1 MLISAK
7 LAPTCSYAELE
18 RFWRLADELGFY
30 GVWDYDHFYGPD
42 AIGDAV
48 ARDYRK
54 DTLEAWTT
62 LAAMA
67 TVVKRA
73 RIGCL
78 VTGAIYRNPA
88 VLAKM
93 AVTVDH
99 ISGGRLEFGLGAGW
113 HEAEHRG
120 YGIPFPSAGERIA
133 ILDEALRVIK
143 ALWTEDT
150 ASFDGQHF
158 RLRGGHLQSQAG
170 PEAAPADRRRLG
182 KGRRSRYGLWPPTPT
197 NGTAL
202 ASSRPN
208 GPGSIKSS
216 RAIAKPSAAIQGR
229 SDAASRSFIHPA
241 QERAM
246 AETLDLLPAYEA
258 AGCQHAVLNF
268 YQPPTDATAQARGTP
283 VTQCRSTLA
292 VVMGPP
298 GPSLGDGEGTG
309 PPGAYSSR
317 MAGMASPS

>member
-73 RIGCL
+73 RVGCL
-78 VTGAIYRNPA
+78 VTGVTYRNPA

-99 ISGGRLEFGLGAGW
+99 ISGGRLEFGLGAAW
-113 HEAEHRG
+113 HEAEHRS

-150 ASFDGQHF
+150 ASFDGRHF
-158 RLRGGHLQSQAG
+158 RLEDAICNPKPVQKPHPPIVVAG
-170 PEAAPADRRRLG
+170 QGAKKSLRVVATHADE
-182 KGRRSRYGLWPPTPT
+182 W
-197 NGTAL
+197 NGTGIEPAEW
-202 ASSRPN
+202 SRISHVLTSHCDAI
-208 GPGSIKSS
+208 GRDPG
-216 RAIAKPSAAIQGR
+216 AIRRGVQV
-229 SDAASRSFIHPA
+229 FLHPA

-268 YQPPTDATAQARGTP
+268 YQPPTDGQLERAAPR
-283 VTQCRSTLA
+283 
-292 VVMGPP
+292 
-298 GPSLGDGEGTG
+298 
-309 PPGAYSSR
+309 
-317 MAGMASPS
+317 

>member
-73 RIGCL
+73 RVGCL
-78 VTGAIYRNPA
+78 VTGVTYRNPA

-99 ISGGRLEFGLGAGW
+99 ISGGRLEFGLGAAW

-150 ASFDGQHF
+150 ASFDGRHF
-158 RLRGGHLQSQAG
+158 RLEDAICNPKPVQKPHPPIVVAG
-170 PEAAPADRRRLG
+170 QGAKKSLRVVATHADE
-182 KGRRSRYGLWPPTPT
+182 W
-197 NGTAL
+197 NGTGIEPAEW
-202 ASSRPN
+202 SRI
-208 GPGSIKSS
+208 SHVLTSHCD
-216 RAIAKPSAAIQGR
+216 AIGRDPAAIRRGVQV
-229 SDAASRSFIHPA
+229 FLHPA

-268 YQPPTDATAQARGTP
+268 YQPPTDGQLERAAPR
-283 VTQCRSTLA
+283 
-292 VVMGPP
+292 
-298 GPSLGDGEGTG
+298 
-309 PPGAYSSR
+309 
-317 MAGMASPS
+317 

>member
-73 RIGCL
+73 RVGCL
-78 VTGAIYRNPA
+78 VTGVTYRNPA

-99 ISGGRLEFGLGAGW
+99 ISGGRLEFGLGAAW

-158 RLRGGHLQSQAG
+158 RLEDAICNPKPVQKPHPPIVVAG
-170 PEAAPADRRRLG
+170 QGAKKSLRVVATHADE
-182 KGRRSRYGLWPPTPT
+182 W
-197 NGTAL
+197 NGTGIEPAEW
-202 ASSRPN
+202 SRISHVLTSHCDAI
-208 GPGSIKSS
+208 GRDPG
-216 RAIAKPSAAIQGR
+216 AIRRGVQV
-229 SDAASRSFIHPA
+229 FLHPA

-268 YQPPTDATAQARGTP
+268 YQPPTDGQLERAAPR
-283 VTQCRSTLA
+283 
-292 VVMGPP
+292 
-298 GPSLGDGEGTG
+298 
-309 PPGAYSSR
+309 
-317 MAGMASPS
+317 

>member
-73 RIGCL
+73 RVGCL
-78 VTGAIYRNPA
+78 VTGVTYRNPA

-99 ISGGRLEFGLGAGW
+99 ISGGRLEFGLGAAW

-158 RLRGGHLQSQAG
+158 RLEDAICNPKPVQKPHPPIVVAG
-170 PEAAPADRRRLG
+170 QGAKKSLRVVATHADE
-182 KGRRSRYGLWPPTPT
+182 W
-197 NGTAL
+197 NGTGIEPAEW
-202 ASSRPN
+202 SRISHVLT
-208 GPGSIKSS
+208 GHCDAIGRDPG
-216 RAIAKPSAAIQGR
+216 AIRRGVQV
-229 SDAASRSFIHPA
+229 FLHPA

-268 YQPPTDATAQARGTP
+268 YQPPTDGQLERAAPR
-283 VTQCRSTLA
+283 
-292 VVMGPP
+292 
-298 GPSLGDGEGTG
+298 
-309 PPGAYSSR
+309 
-317 MAGMASPS
+317 

>member
-54 DTLEAWTT
+54 DTLEASTT

-73 RIGCL
+73 RVGCL
-78 VTGAIYRNPA
+78 VTGVTYRNPA

-99 ISGGRLEFGLGAGW
+99 ISGGRLEFGLGAAW

-158 RLRGGHLQSQAG
+158 RLEDAICNPKPVQKPHPPIVVAG
-170 PEAAPADRRRLG
+170 QGAKKSLRVVATHADE
-182 KGRRSRYGLWPPTPT
+182 W
-197 NGTAL
+197 NGTGIEPAEW
-202 ASSRPN
+202 SRI
-208 GPGSIKSS
+208 SHVLTSHCD
-216 RAIAKPSAAIQGR
+216 AIGRDPAAIRRGVQV
-229 SDAASRSFIHPA
+229 FLHPA

-268 YQPPTDATAQARGTP
+268 YQPPTDGQLERAAPR
-283 VTQCRSTLA
+283 
-292 VVMGPP
+292 
-298 GPSLGDGEGTG
+298 
-309 PPGAYSSR
+309 
-317 MAGMASPS
+317 

>member
-54 DTLEAWTT
+54 DTLEGWTT

-78 VTGAIYRNPA
+78 VTGVTYRNPA

-99 ISGGRLEFGLGAGW
+99 ISGGRLEFGLGAAW
-113 HEAEHRG
+113 HEDEHRG

-133 ILDEALRVIK
+133 MVDEALRVIK

-150 ASFDGQHF
+150 ANFDGEHF
-158 RLRGGHLQSQAG
+158 RLEDAICNPKPVQKPHPPIVVAGQGAKKSLRVVATHADEWNATGIEPAEWGRLNQVLTSHCDAVSRDPGAIRRGVQVFLY
-170 PEAAPADRRRLG
+170 PAE
-182 KGRRSRYGLWPPTPT
+182 
-197 NGTAL
+197 
-202 ASSRPN
+202 
-208 GPGSIKSS
+208 
-216 RAIAKPSAAIQGR
+216 
-229 SDAASRSFIHPA
+229 
-241 QERAM
+241 ERAM
-246 AETLDLLPAYEA
+246 TETLDLLPAYEA
-258 AGCQHAVLNF
+258 AGCEHAVLNF
-268 YQPPTDATAQARGTP
+268 YEPPTD
-283 VTQCRSTLA
+283 TQLKRA
-292 VVMGPP
+292 AP
-298 GPSLGDGEGTG
+298 
-309 PPGAYSSR
+309 R
-317 MAGMASPS
+317 

>member
-73 RIGCL
+73 RVGCL
-78 VTGAIYRNPA
+78 VTGVTYRNPA

-99 ISGGRLEFGLGAGW
+99 ISGGRLEFGLGAAW

-158 RLRGGHLQSQAG
+158 RLEDAICNPKPVQKPHPPIVVAG
-170 PEAAPADRRRLG
+170 QGAKKSLRVVATHADE
-182 KGRRSRYGLWPPTPT
+182 W
-197 NGTAL
+197 NGTGIEPAEW
-202 ASSRPN
+202 SRI
-208 GPGSIKSS
+208 SHVLTSHCD
-216 RAIAKPSAAIQGR
+216 AIGRDPAAIRRGVQV
-229 SDAASRSFIHPA
+229 FLHPA

-268 YQPPTDATAQARGTP
+268 YQPPTDGQLERAAPR
-283 VTQCRSTLA
+283 
-292 VVMGPP
+292 
-298 GPSLGDGEGTG
+298 
-309 PPGAYSSR
+309 
-317 MAGMASPS
+317 

>member
-73 RIGCL
+73 RVGCL
-78 VTGAIYRNPA
+78 VTGVTYRNPA

-99 ISGGRLEFGLGAGW
+99 ISGGRLEFGLGAAW

-158 RLRGGHLQSQAG
+158 RLEDAICNPKPVQKPHPPIVVAG
-170 PEAAPADRRRLG
+170 QGAKKSLRVVATHADE
-182 KGRRSRYGLWPPTPT
+182 W
-197 NGTAL
+197 NGTAIEP
-202 ASSRPN
+202 AEWSRI
-208 GPGSIKSS
+208 SHVLTSHCD
-216 RAIAKPSAAIQGR
+216 AIGRDPAAIRRGVQV
-229 SDAASRSFIHPA
+229 FLHPA

-268 YQPPTDATAQARGTP
+268 YQPP
-283 VTQCRSTLA
+283 S
-292 VVMGPP
+292 
-298 GPSLGDGEGTG
+298 DGQLERAA
-309 PPGAYSSR
+309 PR
-317 MAGMASPS
+317 

>member
-1 MLISAK
+1 LRARHAPEHDRRMLISAK

-73 RIGCL
+73 RVGCL
-78 VTGAIYRNPA
+78 VTGVTYRNPA

-99 ISGGRLEFGLGAGW
+99 ISGGRLEFGLGAAW

-158 RLRGGHLQSQAG
+158 RLEDAICNPKPVQKPHPPIVVAG
-170 PEAAPADRRRLG
+170 QGAKKSLRVVATHADE
-182 KGRRSRYGLWPPTPT
+182 W
-197 NGTAL
+197 NGTGIEPAEW
-202 ASSRPN
+202 SRISHVLTSHCDAI
-208 GPGSIKSS
+208 GRDPG
-216 RAIAKPSAAIQGR
+216 AIRRGVQV
-229 SDAASRSFIHPA
+229 FLHPA

-268 YQPPTDATAQARGTP
+268 YQPPTDGQLERAAPR
-283 VTQCRSTLA
+283 
-292 VVMGPP
+292 
-298 GPSLGDGEGTG
+298 
-309 PPGAYSSR
+309 
-317 MAGMASPS
+317 

>member
-73 RIGCL
+73 RVGCL
-78 VTGAIYRNPA
+78 VTGVTYRNPA

-99 ISGGRLEFGLGAGW
+99 ISGGRLEFGLGAAW

-158 RLRGGHLQSQAG
+158 RLEDAICNPKPVQKPHPPIVVAGQGAKKSLRVVATHADEWNVTGIEPAEWSRISHVLTSHCDAIGRDPGAIRRGVQVFL
-170 PEAAPADRRRLG
+170 
-182 KGRRSRYGLWPPTPT
+182 
-197 NGTAL
+197 
-202 ASSRPN
+202 
-208 GPGSIKSS
+208 
-216 RAIAKPSAAIQGR
+216 
-229 SDAASRSFIHPA
+229 HPA

-268 YQPPTDATAQARGTP
+268 YQPP
-283 VTQCRSTLA
+283 S
-292 VVMGPP
+292 
-298 GPSLGDGEGTG
+298 DGQLERAA
-309 PPGAYSSR
+309 PR
-317 MAGMASPS
+317 

>member
-73 RIGCL
+73 RVGCL
-78 VTGAIYRNPA
+78 VTGVTYRNPA

-99 ISGGRLEFGLGAGW
+99 ISGGRLEFGLGAAW

-150 ASFDGQHF
+150 ASFDGRHF
-158 RLRGGHLQSQAG
+158 RLEDAICNPKPVQKPHPPIVVAG
-170 PEAAPADRRRLG
+170 QGAKKSLRVVATHADE
-182 KGRRSRYGLWPPTPT
+182 W
-197 NGTAL
+197 NGTGIEPAEW
-202 ASSRPN
+202 SRISHVLTSHCDAI
-208 GPGSIKSS
+208 GRDPG
-216 RAIAKPSAAIQGR
+216 AIRRGVQV
-229 SDAASRSFIHPA
+229 FLHPA

-268 YQPPTDATAQARGTP
+268 YQPPTDGQLERAAPR
-283 VTQCRSTLA
+283 
-292 VVMGPP
+292 
-298 GPSLGDGEGTG
+298 
-309 PPGAYSSR
+309 
-317 MAGMASPS
+317 

>member
-73 RIGCL
+73 RVGCL
-78 VTGAIYRNPA
+78 VTGVTYRNPA

-99 ISGGRLEFGLGAGW
+99 ISGGRLEFGLGAAW

-150 ASFDGQHF
+150 ASFAGQHF
-158 RLRGGHLQSQAG
+158 RLEDAICNPKPVQKPHPPIVVAGQGAKKSLRVVATHADEWNVTGIEPAQWSRINLVLTSHCDAIGRDPGAIRRGVQVFL
-170 PEAAPADRRRLG
+170 
-182 KGRRSRYGLWPPTPT
+182 
-197 NGTAL
+197 
-202 ASSRPN
+202 
-208 GPGSIKSS
+208 
-216 RAIAKPSAAIQGR
+216 
-229 SDAASRSFIHPA
+229 HPA

-268 YQPPTDATAQARGTP
+268 YQPPTDGQLERAAPR
-283 VTQCRSTLA
+283 
-292 VVMGPP
+292 
-298 GPSLGDGEGTG
+298 
-309 PPGAYSSR
+309 
-317 MAGMASPS
+317 

>member
-1 MLISAK
+1 MRARHAPEHDRRMLISAK

-73 RIGCL
+73 RVGCL
-78 VTGAIYRNPA
+78 VTGVTYRNPA

-99 ISGGRLEFGLGAGW
+99 ISGGRLEFGLGAAW

-150 ASFDGQHF
+150 ASFDGRHF
-158 RLRGGHLQSQAG
+158 RLEDAICNPKPVQKPHPPIVVAG
-170 PEAAPADRRRLG
+170 QGAKKSLRVVATHADE
-182 KGRRSRYGLWPPTPT
+182 W
-197 NGTAL
+197 NGTGIEPAEW
-202 ASSRPN
+202 SRISHVLTSHCDAI
-208 GPGSIKSS
+208 GRDPG
-216 RAIAKPSAAIQGR
+216 AIRRGVQV
-229 SDAASRSFIHPA
+229 FLHPA

-268 YQPPTDATAQARGTP
+268 YQPP
-283 VTQCRSTLA
+283 S
-292 VVMGPP
+292 
-298 GPSLGDGEGTG
+298 DGQLERAA
-309 PPGAYSSR
+309 PR
-317 MAGMASPS
+317 

>member
-73 RIGCL
+73 RVGCL
-78 VTGAIYRNPA
+78 VTGVTYRNPA

-99 ISGGRLEFGLGAGW
+99 ISGGRLEFGLGAAW

-158 RLRGGHLQSQAG
+158 RLEDAICNPKPVQKPHPPIVVAG
-170 PEAAPADRRRLG
+170 QGAKKSLRVVATHADE
-182 KGRRSRYGLWPPTPT
+182 W
-197 NGTAL
+197 NGTSIEPAEW
-202 ASSRPN
+202 SRISHVLT
-208 GPGSIKSS
+208 GHCD
-216 RAIAKPSAAIQGR
+216 AIGRDPAAIRRGVQV
-229 SDAASRSFIHPA
+229 FLHPA
-241 QERAM
+241 RERAM

-268 YQPPTDATAQARGTP
+268 YQPPTDGQLERAAPR
-283 VTQCRSTLA
+283 
-292 VVMGPP
+292 
-298 GPSLGDGEGTG
+298 
-309 PPGAYSSR
+309 
-317 MAGMASPS
+317 

>member
-7 LAPTCSYAELE
+7 LSPTCSYAELE
-18 RFWRLADELGFY
+18 RFWLLADELGFY

-54 DTLEAWTT
+54 DTLEGWTT

-78 VTGAIYRNPA
+78 VTGVTYRNPA

-99 ISGGRLEFGLGAGW
+99 ISGGRLEFGLGAAW

-133 ILDEALRVIK
+133 MLDEALRVIK

-150 ASFDGQHF
+150 ANFDGQHF
-158 RLRGGHLQSQAG
+158 RLEDAICNPKPIQKPHPPIVVAG
-170 PEAAPADRRRLG
+170 QGAKKSLRVVATHADEWNATGIEPAEWGRLNQVLTNHCDAI
-182 KGRRSRYGLWPPTPT
+182 GRDP
-197 NGTAL
+197 
-202 ASSRPN
+202 
-208 GPGSIKSS
+208 
-216 RAIAKPSAAIQGR
+216 AAIRRGVQV
-229 SDAASRSFIHPA
+229 FLHPA
-241 QERAM
+241 HERAM
-246 AETLDLLPAYEA
+246 TETLDLLPAYEA

-268 YQPPTDATAQARGTP
+268 YQPPTDAQLKHAAPR
-283 VTQCRSTLA
+283 
-292 VVMGPP
+292 
-298 GPSLGDGEGTG
+298 
-309 PPGAYSSR
+309 
-317 MAGMASPS
+317 

>member
-73 RIGCL
+73 RVGCL
-78 VTGAIYRNPA
+78 VTGVTYRNPA

-99 ISGGRLEFGLGAGW
+99 ISGGRLEFGLGAAW

-158 RLRGGHLQSQAG
+158 RLEDAICNPKPVQKPHPPIVVAG
-170 PEAAPADRRRLG
+170 QGAKKSLRVVATHADE
-182 KGRRSRYGLWPPTPT
+182 W
-197 NGTAL
+197 NGTGIEPAEW
-202 ASSRPN
+202 SRISHVLTSHCDAI
-208 GPGSIKSS
+208 GRDPG
-216 RAIAKPSAAIQGR
+216 AIRRGVQV
-229 SDAASRSFIHPA
+229 FLHPA

-268 YQPPTDATAQARGTP
+268 YQPP
-283 VTQCRSTLA
+283 S
-292 VVMGPP
+292 
-298 GPSLGDGEGTG
+298 DGQLERAA
-309 PPGAYSSR
+309 PR
-317 MAGMASPS
+317 

>member
-73 RIGCL
+73 RVGCL
-78 VTGAIYRNPA
+78 VTGVTYRNPA

-99 ISGGRLEFGLGAGW
+99 ISGGRLEFGLGAAW

-158 RLRGGHLQSQAG
+158 RLEDAICNPKPVQKPHPPIVVAG
-170 PEAAPADRRRLG
+170 QGAKKSLRVVATHADE
-182 KGRRSRYGLWPPTPT
+182 W
-197 NGTAL
+197 NGTGIEPAEW
-202 ASSRPN
+202 SRISHVLTSHCDAI
-208 GPGSIKSS
+208 GRDPG
-216 RAIAKPSAAIQGR
+216 AIRRGVQV
-229 SDAASRSFIHPA
+229 FLHPA

-268 YQPPTDATAQARGTP
+268 YQPPTDGQLERAAHR
-283 VTQCRSTLA
+283 
-292 VVMGPP
+292 
-298 GPSLGDGEGTG
+298 
-309 PPGAYSSR
+309 
-317 MAGMASPS
+317 

>member
-73 RIGCL
+73 RVGCL
-78 VTGAIYRNPA
+78 VTGVTYRNPA

-99 ISGGRLEFGLGAGW
+99 ISGGRLEFGLGAAW

-158 RLRGGHLQSQAG
+158 RLEDAICNPKPVQKPHPPIVVAG
-170 PEAAPADRRRLG
+170 QGAKKSLRVVATHADE
-182 KGRRSRYGLWPPTPT
+182 W
-197 NGTAL
+197 NGTSIEPAEW
-202 ASSRPN
+202 SRISHVLT
-208 GPGSIKSS
+208 GHCDAIGRDPG
-216 RAIAKPSAAIQGR
+216 AIRRGVQV
-229 SDAASRSFIHPA
+229 FLHPA

-268 YQPPTDATAQARGTP
+268 YQPPTDGQLERAAPR
-283 VTQCRSTLA
+283 
-292 VVMGPP
+292 
-298 GPSLGDGEGTG
+298 
-309 PPGAYSSR
+309 
-317 MAGMASPS
+317 

>member
-73 RIGCL
+73 RVGCL
-78 VTGAIYRNPA
+78 VTGVTYRNPA

-99 ISGGRLEFGLGAGW
+99 ISGGRLEFGLGAAW

-158 RLRGGHLQSQAG
+158 RLEDAICNPKPVQKPHPPIVVAG
-170 PEAAPADRRRLG
+170 QGAKKSLRVVATHADE
-182 KGRRSRYGLWPPTPT
+182 W
-197 NGTAL
+197 NGTGIEPAEW
-202 ASSRPN
+202 SRISHVLT
-208 GPGSIKSS
+208 GHCD
-216 RAIAKPSAAIQGR
+216 AIGRDPAAIRRGVQV
-229 SDAASRSFIHPA
+229 FLHPA
-241 QERAM
+241 RERAM

-268 YQPPTDATAQARGTP
+268 YQPPTDGQLERAAPR
-283 VTQCRSTLA
+283 
-292 VVMGPP
+292 
-298 GPSLGDGEGTG
+298 
-309 PPGAYSSR
+309 
-317 MAGMASPS
+317 

>member
-78 VTGAIYRNPA
+78 VTGVMYRNPA

-113 HEAEHRG
+113 HGAEHRG

-158 RLRGGHLQSQAG
+158 RLEDAICNPKPVQKPHPPIVVAG
-170 PEAAPADRRRLG
+170 QGAKKSLRVVATHADE
-182 KGRRSRYGLWPPTPT
+182 W
-197 NGTAL
+197 NGTGIEPAEWTRINQVL
-202 ASSRPN
+202 TSHCDAIGRD
-208 GPGSIKSS
+208 PG
-216 RAIAKPSAAIQGR
+216 AIRRGVQV
-229 SDAASRSFIHPA
+229 FLHPA

-268 YQPPTDATAQARGTP
+268 YQPPTDAQLKRAAPR
-283 VTQCRSTLA
+283 
-292 VVMGPP
+292 
-298 GPSLGDGEGTG
+298 
-309 PPGAYSSR
+309 
-317 MAGMASPS
+317 

>member
-73 RIGCL
+73 RVGCL
-78 VTGAIYRNPA
+78 VTGVTYRNPA

-99 ISGGRLEFGLGAGW
+99 ISGGRLEFGLGAAW

-158 RLRGGHLQSQAG
+158 RLEDAICNPKPVQKPHPPIVVAG
-170 PEAAPADRRRLG
+170 QGAKKSLRVVATHADE
-182 KGRRSRYGLWPPTPT
+182 W
-197 NGTAL
+197 NGTGIEPAEW
-202 ASSRPN
+202 SRI
-208 GPGSIKSS
+208 SHVLTSHCD
-216 RAIAKPSAAIQGR
+216 AIGRDPAAIRRGVQV
-229 SDAASRSFIHPA
+229 FLHPA

-268 YQPPTDATAQARGTP
+268 YQPP
-283 VTQCRSTLA
+283 S
-292 VVMGPP
+292 
-298 GPSLGDGEGTG
+298 DGQLERAA
-309 PPGAYSSR
+309 PR
-317 MAGMASPS
+317 